1 MKSGKTT
8 ALIVGGAI
16 GTNIVNGVLDG
27 VNTSGNTVLGTLVT
41 VGRYIL
47 LAAIV
52 MFVVNQIE

>member
-16 GTNIVNGVLDG
+16 GTTIVNGVLDG
-27 VNTSGNTVLGTLVT
+27 VNTTGNAVLGTLVT
-41 VGRYIL
+41 VSKYIL

-52 MFVVNQIE
+52 MFVVNKIE